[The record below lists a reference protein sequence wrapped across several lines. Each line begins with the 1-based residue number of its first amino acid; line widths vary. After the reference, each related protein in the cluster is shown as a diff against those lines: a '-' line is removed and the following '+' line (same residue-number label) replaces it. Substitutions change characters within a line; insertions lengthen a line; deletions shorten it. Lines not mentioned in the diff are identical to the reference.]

1 MNSAT
6 PNLRVLHLLDRAQ
19 LSMVRTSDG
28 GVRVWSCAA
37 LGLRLTGPA
46 AEARRLRGHFLRE
59 LFSIVSEGDH
69 PSGFLTE
76 EEEDCVHAL
85 RALDGFALELIGR
98 SRFPEAAMLAL
109 SICRSRGELGRT
121 VFPPSRTSSP
131 LLDDFLLA
139 LRG

>member
-1 MNSAT
+1 
-6 PNLRVLHLLDRAQ
+6 
-19 LSMVRTSDG
+19 MVRTSGG

-46 AEARRLRGHFLRE
+46 NEARRLRGQFLRE
-59 LFSIVSEGDH
+59 LFGVVSEGPL
-69 PSGFLTE
+69 PSGFLTGE
-76 EEEDCVHAL
+76 ERRCVRAL
-85 RALDGFALELIGR
+85 RALDGFALERLGR

-139 LRG
+139 LRSDPPTA